1 MLSALFRPFERLID
15 PFRPYKDVTP
25 PTKLLAYFG
34 RYLAQVWPIMI
45 GVLAL
50 GVLVT
55 LTEVMIFRFLAEIVD
70 ILSSTKPEDLW
81 AKHGTQFTH
90 MLLLLGVGWP
100 LVVLFQSLL
109 LQQGVTTN
117 FPALIRWQSHR
128 YVVRQSLSFFSNDF
142 AGRVASKVVDSASS
156 VRNVLITLCD
166 TFVYVVVYFSSAL
179 YLFFEADIRLVAPLS
194 LWILLYIVVCWRFV
208 PKLSSASEEASEA
221 RSALMGRVVDSY
233 TNIQTVKL
241 FADPSREDAYVR
253 EALET
258 NTAKWQVQ
266 QRLITRLD
274 IIVALMNA
282 ALLLSTGVLAIWLW
296 SQGQIT
302 VGAIALVGALTQRV
316 LNMSGWVMFQV
327 TSLFE
332 NIGTVQ
338 NGIETIARPQSVVD
352 IPGAKPLNVTAGEVR
367 FEDLRFNYG
376 EGDEGI
382 PKNGSGPKSGDRFLE
397 SDARPQKA
405 ALNGIDLNIAP
416 GEKIGLVG
424 PSGAGKSTLVNL
436 FLRLYD
442 ASSGRIL
449 IDGQDIAQVTQD
461 SLRARIGMVTQDT
474 SLLHRSI
481 RANIAYGKPGASD
494 EEIIE
499 AAKRAHAWDFIPDL
513 RDNKGRA
520 GLDAHVGERGVKL
533 SGGQRQRIA
542 IARVLL
548 KNAPILI
555 MDEATAA
562 LDSEVEAAIQDSLIE
577 LMQGKTVVA
586 IAHRLSTIA
595 RMDRL
600 VVLEEGRIIETGT
613 HAELLAAHGLYARLW
628 ARQTGGFIAE

>member
-1 MLSALFRPFERLID
+1 MLTALFRRFERLID
-15 PFRPYKDVTP
+15 PFQPYPETTP
-25 PTKLLAYFG
+25 PASIVPYVLV
-34 RYLAQVWPIMI
+34 YLRQTWPVFA
-45 GVLAL
+45 GVLAAGL
-50 GVLVT
+50 LVT
-55 LTEVMIFRFLAEIVD
+55 LTEVMIFRFIADIVD
-70 ILSSTKPEDLW
+70 ILNTTKPSQLW
-81 AKHGTQFTH
+81 AQHGHYFIA
-90 MLLLLGVGWP
+90 MLLLLGIGWP
-100 LVVLFQSLL
+100 LLVLIQSLL

-128 YVVRQSLSFFSNDF
+128 HVVRQSMSFFSNDF

-156 VRNVLITLCD
+156 VRNTLITLCD
-166 TFVYVVVYFSSAL
+166 TFLYVLVYFSSAL
-179 YLFFEADIRLVAPLS
+179 YLFFQADIRLIVPLS
-194 LWILLYIVVCWRFV
+194 LWLISYGLICWRFV
-208 PKLSSASEEASEA
+208 PKLSSASEQASEA
-221 RSALMGRVVDSY
+221 RSALVGRVVDSY

-253 EALET
+253 EALED
-258 NTAKWQVQ
+258 NTAKWQQQ

-274 IIVALMNA
+274 ILVACLNA
-282 ALLLSTGVLAIWLW
+282 ALLLSTGVLAVWLW
-296 SQGQIT
+296 GQGLIT

-338 NGIETIARPQSVVD
+338 NGIETIARAHSVSD
-352 IPGAKPLNVTAGEVR
+352 APDAKPLSVTAGEVQ
-367 FEDLRFNYG
+367 FERVRFNYA
-376 EGDEGI
+376 EGK
-382 PKNGSGPKSGDRFLE
+382 P
-397 SDARPQKA
+397 
-405 ALNGIDLNIAP
+405 ALNGIDLTIAA

-424 PSGAGKSTLVNL
+424 PSGAGKSTLVNV

-442 ASSGRIL
+442 LSEGRIR
-449 IDGQDIAQVTQD
+449 IDGQDIAHVTQD
-461 SLRARIGMVTQDT
+461 SLRAHIGMVTQDT

-481 RANIAYGKPGASD
+481 RANIAYGRPGASD
-494 EEIIE
+494 DEIIE
-499 AAKRAHAWDFIPDL
+499 AARRAHAWDFIPDL
-513 RDNKGRA
+513 RDNKGRS

-577 LMQGKTVVA
+577 LMQDKTVIA

-613 HAELLAAHGLYARLW
+613 HAELLAAQGLYARLW

>member
-1 MLSALFRPFERLID
+1 MRAAPSESCAMLTALFRRFERLID
-15 PFRPYKDVTP
+15 PFRPYPETTP
-25 PTKLLAYFG
+25 PASIVPYFLV
-34 RYLAQVWPIMI
+34 YLRQTWPVFA
-45 GVLAL
+45 GVLAAGL
-50 GVLVT
+50 LVT
-55 LTEVMIFRFLAEIVD
+55 LTEVMIFRFIADIVD
-70 ILSSTKPEDLW
+70 ILNTTKPSQLW
-81 AKHGTQFTH
+81 AQHGRYFTA
-90 MLLLLGVGWP
+90 MLLLLGIGWP
-100 LVVLFQSLL
+100 LLVLIQSLL

-128 YVVRQSLSFFSNDF
+128 HVVRQSMSFFSNDF

-156 VRNVLITLCD
+156 VRNTLITLCD
-166 TFVYVVVYFSSAL
+166 TFLYVLVYFSSAL
-179 YLFFEADIRLVAPLS
+179 YLFFQADIRLIVPLS
-194 LWILLYIVVCWRFV
+194 LWLISYGLICWRFV
-208 PKLSSASEEASEA
+208 PKLSSASEQASEA
-221 RSALMGRVVDSY
+221 RSALVGRVVDSY

-253 EALET
+253 EALED
-258 NTAKWQVQ
+258 NTAKWQQQ

-274 IIVALMNA
+274 ILVACLNA
-282 ALLLSTGVLAIWLW
+282 ALLLSTGVLAVWLW
-296 SQGQIT
+296 GQGQIT

-338 NGIETIARPQSVVD
+338 NGIETIARAHSVSD
-352 IPGAKPLNVTAGEVR
+352 APDAQPLTVTAGEVQFDR
-367 FEDLRFNYG
+367 VRFNYG
-376 EGDEGI
+376 EG
-382 PKNGSGPKSGDRFLE
+382 
-397 SDARPQKA
+397 KA
-405 ALNGIDLNIAP
+405 ALNGIDLTIAP

-424 PSGAGKSTLVNL
+424 PSGAGKSTLVNV

-442 ASSGRIL
+442 LSEGHIR
-449 IDGQDIAQVTQD
+449 IDGQDIAHVTQD
-461 SLRARIGMVTQDT
+461 SLRAHIGMVTQDT

-481 RANIAYGKPGASD
+481 RANIAYGRPGASD
-494 EEIIE
+494 AEIIE
-499 AAKRAHAWDFIPDL
+499 AARRAHAWDFIPDL
-513 RDNKGRA
+513 RDNKGRS

-577 LMQGKTVVA
+577 LMQDKTVIA

-600 VVLEEGRIIETGT
+600 VVLDEGRIIETGT
-613 HAELLAAHGLYARLW
+613 HAELLAAQGLYARLW

>member
-1 MLSALFRPFERLID
+1 MLTALFRRFERLID
-15 PFRPYKDVTP
+15 PFRPYPEATP
-25 PTKLLAYFG
+25 PASIVPYFLV
-34 RYLAQVWPIMI
+34 YLRQTWPVFA
-45 GVLAL
+45 GVLAAGL
-50 GVLVT
+50 LVT
-55 LTEVMIFRFLAEIVD
+55 LTEVMIFRFIADIVD
-70 ILSSTKPEDLW
+70 ILNTTKPSQLW
-81 AKHGTQFTH
+81 AQHGHYFIA
-90 MLLLLGVGWP
+90 MLLLLGLGWP
-100 LVVLFQSLL
+100 LLVLIQSLL

-128 YVVRQSLSFFSNDF
+128 HVVRQSMSFFSNDF

-156 VRNVLITLCD
+156 VRNTLITLCD
-166 TFVYVVVYFSSAL
+166 TFLYVLVYFSSAL
-179 YLFFEADIRLVAPLS
+179 YLFFQADIRLIVPLS
-194 LWILLYIVVCWRFV
+194 LWLISYGLICWRFV
-208 PKLSSASEEASEA
+208 PKLSSASEQASEA
-221 RSALMGRVVDSY
+221 RSALVGRVVDSY

-253 EALET
+253 EALED
-258 NTAKWQVQ
+258 NTAKWQQQ

-274 IIVALMNA
+274 ILVACLNA
-282 ALLLSTGVLAIWLW
+282 ALLLSTGVLAVWLW
-296 SQGQIT
+296 GQGLIT

-338 NGIETIARPQSVVD
+338 NGIETIARAHSVSD
-352 IPGAKPLNVTAGEVR
+352 APDAKPLSVTAGEVQ
-367 FEDLRFNYG
+367 FERVRFNYA
-376 EGDEGI
+376 EGK
-382 PKNGSGPKSGDRFLE
+382 P
-397 SDARPQKA
+397 
-405 ALNGIDLNIAP
+405 ALNGIDLTIAA

-424 PSGAGKSTLVNL
+424 PSGAGKSTLVNV

-442 ASSGRIL
+442 LSEGRIR
-449 IDGQDIAQVTQD
+449 IDGQDIAHVTQD
-461 SLRARIGMVTQDT
+461 SLRAHIGMVTQDT

-481 RANIAYGKPGASD
+481 RANIAYGRPGASD
-494 EEIIE
+494 DEIIE
-499 AAKRAHAWDFIPDL
+499 AARRAHAWDFIPDL
-513 RDNKGRA
+513 RDNKGRS

-577 LMQGKTVVA
+577 LMQDKTVIA

-613 HAELLAAHGLYARLW
+613 HAELLAAQGLYARLW

>member
-1 MLSALFRPFERLID
+1 MLTALFRRFERLID
-15 PFRPYKDVTP
+15 PFRPYPETTP
-25 PTKLLAYFG
+25 PASIVPYFLV
-34 RYLAQVWPIMI
+34 YLRQTWPVFA
-45 GVLAL
+45 GVLAAGL
-50 GVLVT
+50 LVT
-55 LTEVMIFRFLAEIVD
+55 LTEVMIFRFIADIVD
-70 ILSSTKPEDLW
+70 ILNTTKPSQLW
-81 AKHGTQFTH
+81 AQHGHYFIA
-90 MLLLLGVGWP
+90 MLLLLGIGWP
-100 LVVLFQSLL
+100 LLVLIQSLL

-128 YVVRQSLSFFSNDF
+128 HVVRQSMSFFSNDF

-156 VRNVLITLCD
+156 VRNTLITLCD
-166 TFVYVVVYFSSAL
+166 TFLYVLVYFSSAL
-179 YLFFEADIRLVAPLS
+179 YLFFQADIRLIVPLS
-194 LWILLYIVVCWRFV
+194 LWLISYGLICWRFV
-208 PKLSSASEEASEA
+208 PKLSSASEQASEA
-221 RSALMGRVVDSY
+221 RSALVGRVVDSY

-253 EALET
+253 EALED
-258 NTAKWQVQ
+258 NTAKWQQQ

-274 IIVALMNA
+274 ILVACLNA
-282 ALLLSTGVLAIWLW
+282 ALLLSTGVLAVWLW
-296 SQGQIT
+296 GQGLIT

-338 NGIETIARPQSVVD
+338 NGIETIARAHSVSD
-352 IPGAKPLNVTAGEVR
+352 APDAKPLSVTAGEVQ
-367 FEDLRFNYG
+367 FERVRFNYA
-376 EGDEGI
+376 EGK
-382 PKNGSGPKSGDRFLE
+382 P
-397 SDARPQKA
+397 
-405 ALNGIDLNIAP
+405 ALNGIDLTIAA

-424 PSGAGKSTLVNL
+424 PSGAGKSTLVNV

-442 ASSGRIL
+442 LSEGRIR
-449 IDGQDIAQVTQD
+449 IDGQDIAHVTQD
-461 SLRARIGMVTQDT
+461 SLRAHIGMVTQDT

-481 RANIAYGKPGASD
+481 RANIAYGRPGASD

-499 AAKRAHAWDFIPDL
+499 AARRAHAWDFIPDL
-513 RDNKGRA
+513 RDNKGRS

-577 LMQGKTVVA
+577 LMQDKTVIA

-613 HAELLAAHGLYARLW
+613 HAELLAAQGLYARLW

>member
-1 MLSALFRPFERLID
+1 MRAAPSESCAMLTALFRRFERLID
-15 PFRPYKDVTP
+15 PFRPYPETTP
-25 PTKLLAYFG
+25 PASIVPYFLV
-34 RYLAQVWPIMI
+34 YLRQTWPVFA
-45 GVLAL
+45 GVLAAGL
-50 GVLVT
+50 LVT
-55 LTEVMIFRFLAEIVD
+55 LTEVMIFRFIADIVD
-70 ILSSTKPEDLW
+70 ILNTIQPSQLW
-81 AKHGTQFTH
+81 AQHGRYFTA
-90 MLLLLGVGWP
+90 MLLLLGIGWP
-100 LVVLFQSLL
+100 LLVLIQSLL

-128 YVVRQSLSFFSNDF
+128 HVVRQSMSFFSNDF

-156 VRNVLITLCD
+156 VRNTLITLCD
-166 TFVYVVVYFSSAL
+166 TFLYVLVYFSSAL
-179 YLFFEADIRLVAPLS
+179 YLFFQADIRLIVPLS
-194 LWILLYIVVCWRFV
+194 LWLISYGLICWRFV
-208 PKLSSASEEASEA
+208 PKLSSASEQASEA
-221 RSALMGRVVDSY
+221 RSALVGRVVDSY

-253 EALET
+253 EALED
-258 NTAKWQVQ
+258 NTAKWQQQ

-274 IIVALMNA
+274 ILVACLNA
-282 ALLLSTGVLAIWLW
+282 ALLLSTGVLAVWLW
-296 SQGQIT
+296 GQGQIT

-338 NGIETIARPQSVVD
+338 NGIETIARAHSVSD
-352 IPGAKPLNVTAGEVR
+352 APDAQPLTVTAGEVQFDR
-367 FEDLRFNYG
+367 VRFNYG
-376 EGDEGI
+376 EG
-382 PKNGSGPKSGDRFLE
+382 
-397 SDARPQKA
+397 KA
-405 ALNGIDLNIAP
+405 ALNGIDLTIAP

-424 PSGAGKSTLVNL
+424 PSGAGKSTLVNV

-442 ASSGRIL
+442 LSEGRIR
-449 IDGQDIAQVTQD
+449 IDGQDIAHVTQD
-461 SLRARIGMVTQDT
+461 SLRAHIGMVTQDT

-481 RANIAYGKPGASD
+481 RANIAYGRPGASD
-494 EEIIE
+494 AEIIE
-499 AAKRAHAWDFIPDL
+499 AARRAHAWDFIPDL
-513 RDNKGRA
+513 RDNKGRS

-577 LMQGKTVVA
+577 LMQDKTVIA

-600 VVLEEGRIIETGT
+600 VVLDEGRIIETGT
-613 HAELLAAHGLYARLW
+613 HAELLAAQGLYARLW

>member
-1 MLSALFRPFERLID
+1 MRAAPSESCAMLTALFRRFERLID
-15 PFRPYKDVTP
+15 PFRPYPETTP
-25 PTKLLAYFG
+25 PASIVPYFLV
-34 RYLAQVWPIMI
+34 YLRQTWPVFA
-45 GVLAL
+45 GVLAAGL
-50 GVLVT
+50 LVT
-55 LTEVMIFRFLAEIVD
+55 LTEVMIFRFIADIVD
-70 ILSSTKPEDLW
+70 ILNTTKPSQLW
-81 AKHGTQFTH
+81 AQHGHYFIA
-90 MLLLLGVGWP
+90 MLLLLGLGWP
-100 LVVLFQSLL
+100 LLVLIQSLL

-128 YVVRQSLSFFSNDF
+128 HVVRQSMSFFSNDF

-156 VRNVLITLCD
+156 VRNTLITLCD
-166 TFVYVVVYFSSAL
+166 TFLYVLVYFSSAL
-179 YLFFEADIRLVAPLS
+179 YLFFQADIRLIVPLS
-194 LWILLYIVVCWRFV
+194 LWLISYGLICWRFV
-208 PKLSSASEEASEA
+208 PKLSSASEQASEA
-221 RSALMGRVVDSY
+221 RSALVGRVVDSY

-253 EALET
+253 EALED
-258 NTAKWQVQ
+258 NTAKWQQQ

-274 IIVALMNA
+274 ILVACLNA
-282 ALLLSTGVLAIWLW
+282 ALLLSTGVLAVWLW
-296 SQGQIT
+296 GQGLIT

-338 NGIETIARPQSVVD
+338 NGIETIARAHSVSD
-352 IPGAKPLNVTAGEVR
+352 APDAKPLSVTAGKVQ
-367 FEDLRFNYG
+367 FERVRFNYA
-376 EGDEGI
+376 EGK
-382 PKNGSGPKSGDRFLE
+382 P
-397 SDARPQKA
+397 
-405 ALNGIDLNIAP
+405 ALNGIDLTIAA

-424 PSGAGKSTLVNL
+424 PSGAGKSTLVNV

-442 ASSGRIL
+442 LSEGCIR
-449 IDGQDIAQVTQD
+449 IDGQDIAHVTQD
-461 SLRARIGMVTQDT
+461 SLRAHIGMVTQDT

-481 RANIAYGKPGASD
+481 RANIAYGRPGASD
-494 EEIIE
+494 DEIIE
-499 AAKRAHAWDFIPDL
+499 AARRAHAWDFIPDL
-513 RDNKGRA
+513 RDNKGRS

-562 LDSEVEAAIQDSLIE
+562 LDSEVEAVIQDSLIE
-577 LMQGKTVVA
+577 LMQDKTVIA

-613 HAELLAAHGLYARLW
+613 HAELLAAQGLYARLW

>member
-1 MLSALFRPFERLID
+1 MRAAPSESCAMLTALFRRFERLID
-15 PFRPYKDVTP
+15 PFRPYPETTP
-25 PTKLLAYFG
+25 PASIVPYFLV
-34 RYLAQVWPIMI
+34 YLRQTWPVFA
-45 GVLAL
+45 GVLAAGL
-50 GVLVT
+50 LVT
-55 LTEVMIFRFLAEIVD
+55 LTEVMIFRFIADIVD
-70 ILSSTKPEDLW
+70 ILNTTKPSQLW
-81 AKHGTQFTH
+81 AQHGHYFIA
-90 MLLLLGVGWP
+90 MLLLLGIGWP
-100 LVVLFQSLL
+100 LLVLIQSLL

-128 YVVRQSLSFFSNDF
+128 HVVRQSMSFFSNDF

-156 VRNVLITLCD
+156 VRNTLITLCD
-166 TFVYVVVYFSSAL
+166 TFLYVLVYFSSAL
-179 YLFFEADIRLVAPLS
+179 YLFFQADIRLIVPLS
-194 LWILLYIVVCWRFV
+194 LWLISYGLICWRFV
-208 PKLSSASEEASEA
+208 PKLSSASEQASEA
-221 RSALMGRVVDSY
+221 RSALVGRVVDSY

-253 EALET
+253 EALED
-258 NTAKWQVQ
+258 NTAKWQQQ

-274 IIVALMNA
+274 ILVACLNA
-282 ALLLSTGVLAIWLW
+282 ALLLSTGVLAVWLW
-296 SQGQIT
+296 GQGLIT

-338 NGIETIARPQSVVD
+338 NGIETIARAHSVSD
-352 IPGAKPLNVTAGEVR
+352 APDAKPLSVTAGEVQ
-367 FEDLRFNYG
+367 FERVRFNYA
-376 EGDEGI
+376 EGK
-382 PKNGSGPKSGDRFLE
+382 P
-397 SDARPQKA
+397 
-405 ALNGIDLNIAP
+405 ALNGIDLTIAA

-424 PSGAGKSTLVNL
+424 PSGAGKSTLVNV

-442 ASSGRIL
+442 LSEGRIR
-449 IDGQDIAQVTQD
+449 IDGQDIAHVTQD
-461 SLRARIGMVTQDT
+461 SLRAHIGMVTQDT

-481 RANIAYGKPGASD
+481 RANIAYGRPGASD

-499 AAKRAHAWDFIPDL
+499 AARRAHAWDFIPDL
-513 RDNKGRA
+513 RDNKGRS

-577 LMQGKTVVA
+577 LMQDKTVIA

-613 HAELLAAHGLYARLW
+613 HAELLAAQGLYARLW

>member
-1 MLSALFRPFERLID
+1 MLTALFRRFERLID
-15 PFRPYKDVTP
+15 PFRPYPETTP
-25 PTKLLAYFG
+25 PSSIVPYFLV
-34 RYLAQVWPIMI
+34 YLRQTWPVFA

-50 GVLVT
+50 GLMVT
-55 LTEVMIFRFLAEIVD
+55 LTEVMIFRFVADMVD
-70 ILSSTKPEDLW
+70 ILNATKPSELW
-81 AKHGTQFTH
+81 AKHGPYFTG
-90 MLLLLGVGWP
+90 MLLLLGIGWP
-100 LVVLFQSLL
+100 VMVLIQSLL

-128 YVVRQSLSFFSNDF
+128 HVVRQSMSFFSNDF

-156 VRNVLITLCD
+156 VRNTLITLCD
-166 TFVYVVVYFSSAL
+166 TFLYVLVYFSSAL
-179 YLFFEADIRLVAPLS
+179 YMFFQADIRLIVPLTLWLVAYGV
-194 LWILLYIVVCWRFV
+194 ICWRFV

-221 RSALMGRVVDSY
+221 RSALVGRVVDSY

-253 EALET
+253 EALED
-258 NTAKWQVQ
+258 NTAKWQRQ

-274 IIVALMNA
+274 ILVACLNA
-282 ALLLSTGVLAIWLW
+282 ALLLSTGVLAVWLW
-296 SQGQIT
+296 RDGLIT
-302 VGAIALVGALTQRV
+302 VGAIALVGALTQRI

-338 NGIETIARPQSVVD
+338 NGIETIARAHSVVD
-352 IPGAKPLNVTAGEVR
+352 APDAQPLSVSEGKVQFDAV
-367 FEDLRFNYG
+367 RFNYG
-376 EGDEGI
+376 EGK
-382 PKNGSGPKSGDRFLE
+382 P
-397 SDARPQKA
+397 
-405 ALNGIDLNIAP
+405 ALNGIDLTIAP

-424 PSGAGKSTLVNL
+424 PSGAGKSTLVNV
-436 FLRLYD
+436 FLRLHD
-442 ASSGRIL
+442 LSEGRIL
-449 IDGQDIAQVTQD
+449 IDGQDIARVTQD
-461 SLRARIGMVTQDT
+461 SLRAHIGMVTQDT

-481 RANIAYGKPGASD
+481 RANIAYGRPGASD

-499 AAKRAHAWDFIPDL
+499 AARRAHAWDFIPDL
-513 RDNKGRA
+513 RDNKGRS

-577 LMQGKTVVA
+577 LMADKTVIA

-600 VVLEEGRIIETGT
+600 VVMEQGRIIETGT

>member
-1 MLSALFRPFERLID
+1 MRAAPSESCAMLTALFRRFERLID
-15 PFRPYKDVTP
+15 PFRPYPETTP
-25 PTKLLAYFG
+25 PASIVPYFLV
-34 RYLAQVWPIMI
+34 YLRQTWPVFA
-45 GVLAL
+45 GVLAAGL
-50 GVLVT
+50 LVT
-55 LTEVMIFRFLAEIVD
+55 LTEVMIFRFIADIVD
-70 ILSSTKPEDLW
+70 ILNTTKPSQLW
-81 AKHGTQFTH
+81 AQHGHYFIA
-90 MLLLLGVGWP
+90 MLLLLGIGWP
-100 LVVLFQSLL
+100 LLVLIQSLL

-128 YVVRQSLSFFSNDF
+128 HVVRQSMSFFSNDF

-156 VRNVLITLCD
+156 VRNTLITLCD
-166 TFVYVVVYFSSAL
+166 TFLYVLVYFSSAL
-179 YLFFEADIRLVAPLS
+179 YLFFQADIRLIVPLS
-194 LWILLYIVVCWRFV
+194 LWLISYGLICWRFV
-208 PKLSSASEEASEA
+208 PKLSSASEQASEA
-221 RSALMGRVVDSY
+221 RSALVGRVVDSY

-253 EALET
+253 EALED
-258 NTAKWQVQ
+258 NTAKWQQQ

-274 IIVALMNA
+274 ILVACLNA
-282 ALLLSTGVLAIWLW
+282 ALLLSTGVLAVWLW
-296 SQGQIT
+296 GQGLIT

-338 NGIETIARPQSVVD
+338 NGIETIARAHSVSD
-352 IPGAKPLNVTAGEVR
+352 APDAKALSVTAGEVQFDR
-367 FEDLRFNYG
+367 IRFNYA
-376 EGDEGI
+376 EGK
-382 PKNGSGPKSGDRFLE
+382 P
-397 SDARPQKA
+397 
-405 ALNGIDLNIAP
+405 ALNGIDLTIAP

-424 PSGAGKSTLVNL
+424 PSGAGKSTLVNV

-442 ASSGRIL
+442 LSEGRIC
-449 IDGQDIAQVTQD
+449 IDGQDIAHVTQD
-461 SLRARIGMVTQDT
+461 SLRAHIGMVTQDT

-481 RANIAYGKPGASD
+481 RANIAYGRPGASD

-499 AAKRAHAWDFIPDL
+499 AARRAHAWDFIPDL
-513 RDNKGRA
+513 RDNKGRS

-577 LMQGKTVVA
+577 LMQDKTVIA

-600 VVLEEGRIIETGT
+600 VVLDEGRIIETGT
-613 HAELLAAHGLYARLW
+613 HAELLAAQGLYARLW

>member
-1 MLSALFRPFERLID
+1 MLTALFRRFERLID
-15 PFRPYKDVTP
+15 PFRPYPEATP
-25 PTKLLAYFG
+25 PAAIVPYFLV
-34 RYLAQVWPIMI
+34 YLRQTWPVFA
-45 GVLAL
+45 GVLAAGL
-50 GVLVT
+50 LVT
-55 LTEVMIFRFLAEIVD
+55 LTEVMIFRFIADIVD
-70 ILSSTKPEDLW
+70 MLNTTPPSHLW
-81 AKHGTQFTH
+81 AQHGRYFIA
-90 MLLLLGVGWP
+90 MLLLLGIGWP
-100 LVVLFQSLL
+100 LLVLIQSLL

-128 YVVRQSLSFFSNDF
+128 HVVRQSMSFFSNDF

-156 VRNVLITLCD
+156 VRNTLITLCD
-166 TFVYVVVYFSSAL
+166 TFLYVLVYFSSAL
-179 YLFFEADIRLVAPLS
+179 YLFFQADIRLIVPLS
-194 LWILLYIVVCWRFV
+194 LWLITYALICWRFV
-208 PKLSSASEEASEA
+208 PKLSSASERASEA
-221 RSALMGRVVDSY
+221 RSALVGRVVDSY

-253 EALET
+253 EALED
-258 NTAKWQVQ
+258 NTAKWQHQ

-274 IIVALMNA
+274 ILVAALNA
-282 ALLLSTGVLAIWLW
+282 ALLLSTGMLAVWLW
-296 SQGQIT
+296 GQGLIT

-338 NGIETIARPQSVVD
+338 NGIETIARAHSVSD
-352 IPGAKPLNVTAGEVR
+352 APDAQPLSVTAGEVK
-367 FEDLRFNYG
+367 FERVRFNYA
-376 EGDEGI
+376 EGK
-382 PKNGSGPKSGDRFLE
+382 P
-397 SDARPQKA
+397 
-405 ALNGIDLNIAP
+405 ALNGIDLTIAP

-424 PSGAGKSTLVNL
+424 PSGAGKSTLVNV

-442 ASSGRIL
+442 LSEGRIR

-461 SLRARIGMVTQDT
+461 SLRTHIGMVTQDT

-481 RANIAYGKPGASD
+481 RANIAYGRPGASD

-499 AAKRAHAWDFIPDL
+499 AARRAHAWDFIPDL
-513 RDNKGRA
+513 RDNKGRS

-577 LMQGKTVVA
+577 LMQDKTVIA

-600 VVLEEGRIIETGT
+600 VVLDEGRIIETGT
-613 HAELLAAHGLYARLW
+613 HAELLATQGLYARLW

>member
-1 MLSALFRPFERLID
+1 MRAAPSESCAMLTALFRRFERLID
-15 PFRPYKDVTP
+15 PFRPYPETTP
-25 PTKLLAYFG
+25 PASIVPYFLI
-34 RYLAQVWPIMI
+34 YLRQTWPVFA
-45 GVLAL
+45 GVLAAGL
-50 GVLVT
+50 LVT
-55 LTEVMIFRFLAEIVD
+55 LTEVMIFRFIADIVD
-70 ILSSTKPEDLW
+70 ILNTTKPSQLW
-81 AKHGTQFTH
+81 AQHGHYFIA
-90 MLLLLGVGWP
+90 MLLLLGIGWP
-100 LVVLFQSLL
+100 LLVLIQSLL

-128 YVVRQSLSFFSNDF
+128 HVVRQSMSFFSNDF

-156 VRNVLITLCD
+156 VRNTLITLCD
-166 TFVYVVVYFSSAL
+166 TFLYVLVYFSSAL
-179 YLFFEADIRLVAPLS
+179 YLFFQADIRLIVPLS
-194 LWILLYIVVCWRFV
+194 LWLISYGLICWRFV
-208 PKLSSASEEASEA
+208 PKLSSASEQASEA
-221 RSALMGRVVDSY
+221 RSALVGRVVDSY

-253 EALET
+253 EALEDNT
-258 NTAKWQVQ
+258 NKWQQQ

-274 IIVALMNA
+274 ILVAGLNA
-282 ALLLSTGVLAIWLW
+282 ALLLSTGVLAVWLW
-296 SQGQIT
+296 AQGLIT

-338 NGIETIARPQSVVD
+338 NGIETIAKVHSVSD
-352 IPGAKPLNVTAGEVR
+352 ALDAKPLSVTAGEVKFERVR
-367 FEDLRFNYG
+367 FYYS
-376 EGDEGI
+376 EGK
-382 PKNGSGPKSGDRFLE
+382 P
-397 SDARPQKA
+397 
-405 ALNGIDLNIAP
+405 ALNGVDLTIAA

-424 PSGAGKSTLVNL
+424 PSGAGKSTLVNV

-442 ASSGRIL
+442 LSEGRIR
-449 IDGQDIAQVTQD
+449 IDGQDIARVTQD
-461 SLRARIGMVTQDT
+461 SLRAHIGMVTQDT

-481 RANIAYGKPGASD
+481 RDNIAYGRPGASD
-494 EEIIE
+494 EEIIK
-499 AAKRAHAWDFIPDL
+499 AARRAHAWDFIPDL
-513 RDNKGRA
+513 RDNKGRS

-577 LMQGKTVVA
+577 LMQDKTVIA

-613 HAELLAAHGLYARLW
+613 HAELLAAQGLYARLW

>member
-1 MLSALFRPFERLID
+1 MLTALFRRFERLID
-15 PFRPYKDVTP
+15 PFRPYPETTP
-25 PTKLLAYFG
+25 PASIVPYVLV
-34 RYLAQVWPIMI
+34 YLRQTWPVFA
-45 GVLAL
+45 GVLAAGL
-50 GVLVT
+50 LVT
-55 LTEVMIFRFLAEIVD
+55 LTEVMIFRFIADIVD
-70 ILSSTKPEDLW
+70 MLNTTKPSQLW
-81 AKHGTQFTH
+81 AQHGHYFTV
-90 MLLLLGVGWP
+90 MLLLLGLGWP
-100 LVVLFQSLL
+100 LLVLIQSLL

-128 YVVRQSLSFFSNDF
+128 HVVRQSMSFFSNDF

-156 VRNVLITLCD
+156 VRNTLITLCD
-166 TFVYVVVYFSSAL
+166 TFLYVLVYFSSAL
-179 YLFFEADIRLVAPLS
+179 YLFFQADIRLIVPLS
-194 LWILLYIVVCWRFV
+194 LWLISYGLICWRFV
-208 PKLSSASEEASEA
+208 PKLSSASEQASEA
-221 RSALMGRVVDSY
+221 RSALVGRVVDSY

-253 EALET
+253 EALEDNT
-258 NTAKWQVQ
+258 NKWQQQ

-274 IIVALMNA
+274 ILVACLNA
-282 ALLLSTGVLAIWLW
+282 ALLLSTGVLAVWLW
-296 SQGQIT
+296 AQGLIT

-338 NGIETIARPQSVVD
+338 NGIETIAKVHSVSD
-352 IPGAKPLNVTAGEVR
+352 APDAKPLSVTAGEVK
-367 FEDLRFNYG
+367 FERVRFNYS
-376 EGDEGI
+376 EGK
-382 PKNGSGPKSGDRFLE
+382 P
-397 SDARPQKA
+397 
-405 ALNGIDLNIAP
+405 ALNGVDLTIAA

-424 PSGAGKSTLVNL
+424 PSGAGKSTLVNV

-442 ASSGRIL
+442 LSEGRIR
-449 IDGQDIAQVTQD
+449 IDGQDIARVTQD
-461 SLRARIGMVTQDT
+461 SLRAHIGVVTQDT

-481 RANIAYGKPGASD
+481 RDNIAYSRPGASD
-494 EEIIE
+494 EEIIK
-499 AAKRAHAWDFIPDL
+499 AARRAHAWDFIPDL
-513 RDNKGRA
+513 RDNKGRS

-577 LMQGKTVVA
+577 LMQDKTVIA

-613 HAELLAAHGLYARLW
+613 HAELLAAQGLYARLW

>member
-1 MLSALFRPFERLID
+1 MRAAPSESCAMLTALFRRFERLID
-15 PFRPYKDVTP
+15 PFRPYPETTP
-25 PTKLLAYFG
+25 PASIVPYFLV
-34 RYLAQVWPIMI
+34 YLRQTWPAFA
-45 GVLAL
+45 GVLAAGL
-50 GVLVT
+50 LVT
-55 LTEVMIFRFLAEIVD
+55 LTEVMIFRFIADIVD
-70 ILSSTKPEDLW
+70 ILNTTKPSQLW
-81 AKHGTQFTH
+81 AQHGHYFIA
-90 MLLLLGVGWP
+90 MLLLLGLGWP
-100 LVVLFQSLL
+100 LLVLIQSLL

-128 YVVRQSLSFFSNDF
+128 HVVRQSMSFFSNDF

-156 VRNVLITLCD
+156 VRNTLITLCD
-166 TFVYVVVYFSSAL
+166 TFLYVLVYFSSAL
-179 YLFFEADIRLVAPLS
+179 YMFFRADIRLIVPLS
-194 LWILLYIVVCWRFV
+194 LWLIVYGLICWRFV
-208 PKLSSASEEASEA
+208 PKLSSASEQASEA
-221 RSALMGRVVDSY
+221 RSALVGRVVDSY

-253 EALET
+253 EALED
-258 NTAKWQVQ
+258 NTAKWQQQ

-274 IIVALMNA
+274 ILVACLNA
-282 ALLLSTGVLAIWLW
+282 ALLLSTGVLAVWLW
-296 SQGQIT
+296 GQGLIT

-338 NGIETIARPQSVVD
+338 NGIETIARAHSVSD
-352 IPGAKPLNVTAGEVR
+352 APDAKALSVTTGEVQFDR
-367 FEDLRFNYG
+367 IRFNYA
-376 EGDEGI
+376 EGK
-382 PKNGSGPKSGDRFLE
+382 P
-397 SDARPQKA
+397 
-405 ALNGIDLNIAP
+405 ALNGIDLTIAP

-424 PSGAGKSTLVNL
+424 PSGAGKSTLVNV

-442 ASSGRIL
+442 LSEGHIR
-449 IDGQDIAQVTQD
+449 IDGQDIAHVTQD
-461 SLRARIGMVTQDT
+461 SLRAHIGMVTQDT

-481 RANIAYGKPGASD
+481 RANIAYGRPGASD

-499 AAKRAHAWDFIPDL
+499 AARRAHAWDFIPDL
-513 RDNKGRA
+513 RDNKGRS
-520 GLDAHVGERGVKL
+520 GIDAHVGERGVKL

-577 LMQGKTVVA
+577 LMADKTVIA

-613 HAELLAAHGLYARLW
+613 HAELLAAQGLYARLW

>member
-1 MLSALFRPFERLID
+1 MLTALFRRFERLID
-15 PFRPYKDVTP
+15 PFRPYPETTP
-25 PTKLLAYFG
+25 PTSIVPYFLV
-34 RYLAQVWPIMI
+34 YLRQTWPVFA
-45 GVLAL
+45 GVLAAGL
-50 GVLVT
+50 LVT
-55 LTEVMIFRFLAEIVD
+55 LTEVMIFRFIADIVD
-70 ILSSTKPEDLW
+70 ILNTTKPSQLW
-81 AKHGTQFTH
+81 AQHGRYFIA
-90 MLLLLGVGWP
+90 MLLLLGIGWP
-100 LVVLFQSLL
+100 LLVLIQSLL

-128 YVVRQSLSFFSNDF
+128 HVVRQSMSFFSNDF

-156 VRNVLITLCD
+156 VRNTLITLCD
-166 TFVYVVVYFSSAL
+166 TFLYVLVYFSSAL
-179 YLFFEADIRLVAPLS
+179 YLFFQADIRLIVPLS
-194 LWILLYIVVCWRFV
+194 LWLISYGLICWRFV
-208 PKLSSASEEASEA
+208 PKLSSASEQASEA
-221 RSALMGRVVDSY
+221 RSALVGRVVDSY

-253 EALET
+253 EALED
-258 NTAKWQVQ
+258 NTAKWQQQ

-274 IIVALMNA
+274 ILVAGLNA
-282 ALLLSTGVLAIWLW
+282 ALLLSTGALAVWLW
-296 SQGQIT
+296 GQGLIT

-338 NGIETIARPQSVVD
+338 NGIETIARAHSVSD
-352 IPGAKPLNVTAGEVR
+352 APDAKPLSVTAGEVQ
-367 FEDLRFNYG
+367 FERVRFNYA
-376 EGDEGI
+376 EGK
-382 PKNGSGPKSGDRFLE
+382 P
-397 SDARPQKA
+397 
-405 ALNGIDLNIAP
+405 ALNGIDLTIAA

-424 PSGAGKSTLVNL
+424 PSGAGKSTLVNV

-442 ASSGRIL
+442 LSEGRIR
-449 IDGQDIAQVTQD
+449 IDGQDIAGVTQD
-461 SLRARIGMVTQDT
+461 SLRAHIGMVTQDT

-481 RANIAYGKPGASD
+481 RANIAYGRPGASD
-494 EEIIE
+494 DEIIE
-499 AAKRAHAWDFIPDL
+499 AARRAHAWDFIPDL
-513 RDNKGRA
+513 RDNKGRS

-577 LMQGKTVVA
+577 LMQDKTVIA

-600 VVLEEGRIIETGT
+600 VVLDEGRIIETGT
-613 HAELLAAHGLYARLW
+613 HAELLAAQGLYARLW

>member
-1 MLSALFRPFERLID
+1 MRAAPSESYTMLTALFRRFERLID
-15 PFRPYKDVTP
+15 PFRPYPEATP
-25 PTKLLAYFG
+25 PAAIVPYFLV
-34 RYLAQVWPIMI
+34 YLRQTWPVFA
-45 GVLAL
+45 GVLAAGL
-50 GVLVT
+50 LVT
-55 LTEVMIFRFLAEIVD
+55 LTEVMIFRFIADIVD
-70 ILSSTKPEDLW
+70 MLNTTPPSHLW
-81 AKHGTQFTH
+81 AQHGRYFIA
-90 MLLLLGVGWP
+90 MLLLLGIGWP
-100 LVVLFQSLL
+100 LLVLIQSLL

-128 YVVRQSLSFFSNDF
+128 HVVRQSMSFFSNDF

-156 VRNVLITLCD
+156 VRNTLITLCD
-166 TFVYVVVYFSSAL
+166 TFLYVLVYFSSAL
-179 YLFFEADIRLVAPLS
+179 YLFFQADIRLIVPLS
-194 LWILLYIVVCWRFV
+194 LWLITYALICWRFV
-208 PKLSSASEEASEA
+208 PKLSSASERASEA
-221 RSALMGRVVDSY
+221 RSALVGRVVDSY

-253 EALET
+253 EALED
-258 NTAKWQVQ
+258 NTAKWQHQ

-274 IIVALMNA
+274 ILVAALNA
-282 ALLLSTGVLAIWLW
+282 ALLLSTGMLAVWLW
-296 SQGQIT
+296 GQGLIT

-338 NGIETIARPQSVVD
+338 NGIETIARAHSVSDVPD
-352 IPGAKPLNVTAGEVR
+352 AQPLSVTEGEVK
-367 FEDLRFNYG
+367 FERVRFNYA
-376 EGDEGI
+376 EGK
-382 PKNGSGPKSGDRFLE
+382 P
-397 SDARPQKA
+397 
-405 ALNGIDLNIAP
+405 ALNGIDLTIAP

-424 PSGAGKSTLVNL
+424 PSGAGKSTLVNV

-442 ASSGRIL
+442 LSEGRIR

-461 SLRARIGMVTQDT
+461 SLRTHIGMVTQDT

-481 RANIAYGKPGASD
+481 RANIAYGRPGASD

-499 AAKRAHAWDFIPDL
+499 AARRAHAWDFIPDL
-513 RDNKGRA
+513 RDNKGRS

-577 LMQGKTVVA
+577 LMQDKTVIA

-600 VVLEEGRIIETGT
+600 VVLDEGRIIETGT
-613 HAELLAAHGLYARLW
+613 HAELLATQGLYARLW